1 MLGMGLGSQEN
12 DHTTQS
18 ISARQKCDFGRKVH
32 GDTQAGTHIRGVHK
46 QAHASGVVPLDFYLK
61 AKRSSSGLNE
71 KRPPQ
76 VTYVNTWSTPS
87 GGDWGGAA
95 LLEEVH
101 HWRGGVGGGED

>member
-1 MLGMGLGSQEN
+1 M
-12 DHTTQS
+12 
-18 ISARQKCDFGRKVH
+18 H
-32 GDTQAGTHIRGVHK
+32 GDTQAGTRIRGVHK

-71 KRPPQ
+71 KRPSQ

-87 GGDWGGAA
+87 RGDWRGAG

-101 HWRGGVGGGED
+101 HWWGGVGRGED